1 MSPDIHIVP
10 TSDPHGKAASKSRT
24 ELTLLVRTCL
34 RFRAILSTGQLHPSI
49 TGLRVWPKEIQM
61 NKKNLL
67 LSGVVVFIAYQV
79 LDFVTHEVLMR
90 SDYDATA
97 QVWRPQE
104 EMMSF
109 MWIFIVVNLLWSFIF
124 VYLFDQMNKG
134 QWNSGRNQ
142 VRFLYRSL
150 RCHSY
155 GVQHICGITPSPLDG
170 TRVVRVRNDQGDG
183 LRGGPVTGSQAGSS
197 CVLTPRFS
205 DTLAHSWHSQAGEG
219 CLATI
224 SRSGPCP

>member
-1 MSPDIHIVP
+1 
-10 TSDPHGKAASKSRT
+10 
-24 ELTLLVRTCL
+24 
-34 RFRAILSTGQLHPSI
+34 
-49 TGLRVWPKEIQM
+49 M

-90 SDYDATA
+90 SGYDATA

-134 QWNSGRNQ
+134 KGIQEGIKYGFCIGLFVVTPMAYNTYAVLPVPHSMALGWFVYGMIK
-142 VRFLYRSL
+142 VMACGAVLSL
-150 RCHSY
+150 VHKP
-155 GVQHICGITPSPLDG
+155 VQAAS
-170 TRVVRVRNDQGDG
+170 
-183 LRGGPVTGSQAGSS
+183 
-197 CVLTPRFS
+197 
-205 DTLAHSWHSQAGEG
+205 
-219 CLATI
+219 
-224 SRSGPCP
+224 